1 MIRTA
6 LLGAFA
12 ARSARESFF
21 FDKLDRLGQSE
32 TTISQ
37 ILHKGPT
44 KKNTGSDLEIQT
56 ERRRSARRNPFR
68 FRRFRRRKNP

>member
-1 MIRTA
+1 LAPLPLDPRAST
-6 LLGAFA
+6 
-12 ARSARESFF
+12 FF